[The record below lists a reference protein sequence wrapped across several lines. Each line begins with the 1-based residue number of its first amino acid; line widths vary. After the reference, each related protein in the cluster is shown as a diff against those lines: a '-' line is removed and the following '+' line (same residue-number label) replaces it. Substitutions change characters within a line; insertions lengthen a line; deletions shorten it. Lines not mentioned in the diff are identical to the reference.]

1 MRQNRKDRQ
10 IRKKRNR
17 QQQQDRSHR
26 KSRQEERQTQLE
38 AARRNFH
45 PAYTETAQG
54 GMQEL
59 IGTRREAFS
68 DAVSDYLYMLYGGL
82 IEVQQIDVVEK
93 VSEDEAELT
102 YQIEII
108 ASDGNSELFL
118 CSYEKELDFYSIY
131 SLKDVRDKEE
141 AHVQEEK

>member
-1 MRQNRKDRQ
+1 M
-10 IRKKRNR
+10 
-17 QQQQDRSHR
+17 
-26 KSRQEERQTQLE
+26 QTQLE

-54 GMQEL
+54 GMQGL

-102 YQIEII
+102 YR
-108 ASDGNSELFL
+108 SS
-118 CSYEKELDFYSIY
+118 FYAVMRKSWIFT
-131 SLKDVRDKEE
+131 
-141 AHVQEEK
+141 AFIH